1 MKFEVKNIVI
11 AIFLFVTGS
20 LSGNALNFP
29 IAEIYSI
36 SNLLS
41 LLGILVTVAIG
52 ISALHTW
59 KHQFQ
64 HTECYKAAI
73 QLELTATEYL
83 QNFHDYRYAYL
94 VAAKNG
100 IQPEEMHTLAEYEV
114 QKSSYIKYVR
124 AWSLLQPFTT
134 QKIFSEVTCNPEK
147 LQRELTALLI
157 PITYHFKSGY
167 DPAKDPFD
175 ESILLIRDKTISNVR
190 SFRNAANK

>member
-11 AIFLFVTGS
+11 AIVLFVTGA

-29 IAEIYSI
+29 ITEIYSI
-36 SNLLS
+36 SNFLS

-52 ISALHTW
+52 IRALHTW

-83 QNFHDYRYAYL
+83 QSFHVYRYAYL
-94 VAAKNG
+94 VAAKKG
-100 IQPEEMHTLAEYEV
+100 TKLEKMHTLAEFEV
-114 QKSSYIKYVR
+114 QKSSYLKYVR

-134 QKIFSEVTCNPEK
+134 QKIFSAATCNPEK
-147 LQRELTALLI
+147 LQRELIALLR
-157 PITYHFKSGY
+157 PIHNVVKSCY

-175 ESILLIRDKTISNVR
+175 ESIRLIRDKTIIEVR